1 MFRENESFQER
12 DSTNS
17 VHAPCLSRMV
27 DLFSRY
33 SATPNEDELRSQ
45 FRGVIH
51 QALALASMI
60 GRCKDHYI
68 VCMPTV
74 HRFDKVPEGMTREL
88 LRSRLSKMDLEILEP
103 CDWKVLTRH
112 HGLTMR
118 ESYMEVI
125 MDDDKNTT
133 NKISLSV
140 SPALIR
146 YIDNIQTF
154 KKGEVVVKA
163 KVFA

>member
-1 MFRENESFQER
+1 MFRENESLQER
-12 DSTNS
+12 DSANS
-17 VHAPCLSRMV
+17 IHALCLSHMV
-27 DLFSRY
+27 ELFSRY
-33 SATPNEDELRSQ
+33 SGNPDEDELRSQ

-60 GRCKDHYI
+60 SRCKDHYI

-74 HRFDKVPEGMTREL
+74 HHFEKTPKDMTRDL
-88 LRSRLSKMDLEILEP
+88 LRSRLSKMDLEML
-103 CDWKVLTRH
+103 DLNHWVVLTRH
-112 HGLTMR
+112 YGLTVR

-125 MDDDKNTT
+125 MVDDENTT

-146 YIDNIQTF
+146 YTDNIQTF
-154 KKGEVVVKA
+154 KKGEVLVKA
-163 KVFA
+163 EVLV